1 MHPETSFQA
10 VPSNESL
17 QGAKNGK
24 DKSSSANRIA
34 LANGLERQNI
44 WDKADKVPRRLVDHS
59 GTMIEKDLQKE
70 MITLDDL
77 TYLLHPYA
85 SLWILGQKKA
95 RSRCKLSVTV
105 V

>member
-44 WDKADKVPRRLVDHS
+44 WDKVPRRLVDHS
-59 GTMIEKDLQKE
+59 GTVIEKDLQKE

-77 TYLLHPYA
+77 T
-85 SLWILGQKKA
+85 SWILMHLYGSWGKRRQGA
-95 RSRCKLSVTV
+95 GVNCQ
-105 V
+105 

>member
-1 MHPETSFQA
+1 MP
-10 VPSNESL
+10 
-17 QGAKNGK
+17 
-24 DKSSSANRIA
+24 
-34 LANGLERQNI
+34 
-44 WDKADKVPRRLVDHS
+44 S
-59 GTMIEKDLQKE
+59 GTVIEKDLQKE

-77 TYLLHPYA
+77 TYLLDPYA

>member
-1 MHPETSFQA
+1 MNLYKGQRM
-10 VPSNESL
+10 
-17 QGAKNGK
+17 AKTT
-24 DKSSSANRIA
+24 SSANRIA

-44 WDKADKVPRRLVDHS
+44 WDKVPRRIVDHS
-59 GTMIEKDLQKE
+59 GTVIEKDLQKE

-77 TYLLHPYA
+77 TYLLDPYA

>member
-44 WDKADKVPRRLVDHS
+44 WDKVPRRLVDHS
-59 GTMIEKDLQKE
+59 GTVIEKDLQKE

-77 TYLLHPYA
+77 TYLLAPYA

>member
-44 WDKADKVPRRLVDHS
+44 WDKVPRRLVDHS
-59 GTMIEKDLQKE
+59 GTVIEKDLQKE

-77 TYLLHPYA
+77 AYLLNPYA